1 MGHSAEEKIKILYED
16 SLADIRD
23 LTGRME
29 TMTAAV
35 MAAAEKVNNEKSILH
50 GQIVGLE
57 NNMSAAIINQTHTLL
72 QPVLAS
78 IEAAARRHLV
88 QNTFP
93 IIVVAVASFVA
104 GFGSHN
110 LPAVGS
116 VSVGMIVGFL
126 ASQVSFLFQKNDDDR
141 RKLESPPSKAAAAA
155 FVWTETDFQRAAS
168 QTKLSKRT
176 LRACRDVLIEY
187 GTIGTASVR
196 HGVLP
201 PQIHRGLSI
210 LRQAES
216 RARL

>member
-1 MGHSAEEKIKILYED
+1 MDIDEIRVEIFKRTGINIGIDDPFFAALLMLSGTAKEIDRKNDATLDEMHRLREEIERQTKKLIA
-16 SLADIRD
+16 SP
-23 LTGRME
+23 TP
-29 TMTAAV
+29 
-35 MAAAEKVNNEKSILH
+35 
-50 GQIVGLE
+50 E
-57 NNMSAAIINQTHTLL
+57 N
-72 QPVLAS
+72 
-78 IEAAARRHLV
+78 RHPV

-104 GFGSHN
+104 GFGSHD

-116 VSVGMIVGFL
+116 IAVGMIVGFL

-141 RKLESPPSKAAAAA
+141 RKLENPPSKAAAA

-176 LRACRDVLIEY
+176 LRACRDVLIES

-201 PQIHRGLSI
+201 LQIHRGLSV

-216 RARL
+216 SARR